1 MTYSYGVVIV
11 NLEYIS
17 YLFPVTFI
25 ADFEQVIV
33 CRAATESYRT
43 EKFSVRICLT

>member
-25 ADFEQVIV
+25 ADFEQV